1 MAQPET
7 GTSTTELTLAQC
19 DALLSG
25 AVKPCPG
32 CKVRAMVSTLKT
44 EPDAHN
50 MIQLCPACH
59 GTGEV
64 PCWPMLR
71 ETCPCLLVDYAKLR
85 MKITHHPNSFKE
97 CPACHREGSHSDKCL
112 FCPNGLGYLPAVD
125 QGKLEAVLLSER
137 WTVSMTSATDE
148 ASKTHVWAKMMHDD
162 HLDKLGH
169 SDPLPDN
176 PDIEDYRVAARL
188 ATARAAVGALGL
200 KSEVSE

>member
-25 AVKPCPG
+25 ATV
-32 CKVRAMVSTLKT
+32 
-44 EPDAHN
+44 EEFF
-50 MIQLCPACH
+50 H
-59 GTGEV
+59 GTTTLITV
-64 PCWPMLR
+64 PRWPMLR